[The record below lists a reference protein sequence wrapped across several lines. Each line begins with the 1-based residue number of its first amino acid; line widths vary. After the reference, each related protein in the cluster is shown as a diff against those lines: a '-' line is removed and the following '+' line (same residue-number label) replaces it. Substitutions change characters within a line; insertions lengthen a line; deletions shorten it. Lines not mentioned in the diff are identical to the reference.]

1 MGWARLFY
9 TPKRLSAFSS
19 LTGGFFRALFW
30 LGSLAG
36 GFFRVLFWFSCSSLE
51 RENLHLLAAGCGY
64 VPSRDR
70 WSRPKKGNSCRASMR
85 KASKLRTR
93 NTLRTG
99 GVQHT
104 SRRRTLHHPTV
115 DAISRNCT
123 SAPELHITPTSIPQ
137 VTLDFVGRCRKRRNL
152 AKTRGRHC
160 SRHGLLPFDA
170 ALMRLGSDSGR

>member
-1 MGWARLFY
+1 MPCSGLV
-9 TPKRLSAFSS
+9 L
-19 LTGGFFRALFW
+19 W
-30 LGSLAG
+30 LGASFVSCFGFPVLASSVKTCTFSRRATATCHRGIAGAAQKKETRAGQACAEHRSSELETHCVQG
-36 GFFRVLFWFSCSSLE
+36 G
-51 RENLHLLAAGCGY
+51 G
-64 VPSRDR
+64 
-70 WSRPKKGNSCRASMR
+70 
-85 KASKLRTR
+85 
-93 NTLRTG
+93 
-99 GVQHT
+99 QHT

-152 AKTRGRHC
+152 AKPRGRHC